1 MRTTVALIIVIFYL
15 VAAAAVAALDPSSDT
30 GSAIASGLLWPLAAL
45 EFAWD
50 HMASFFGPIF
60 S

>member
-1 MRTTVALIIVIFYL
+1 VIFYL
-15 VAAAAVAALDPSSDT
+15 VMAAVAAALDPGSDT
-30 GSAIASGLLWPLAAL
+30 GNAIASGLLWPLTAL

-60 S
+60 R

>member
-1 MRTTVALIIVIFYL
+1 VIFYL
-15 VAAAAVAALDPSSDT
+15 VMAAVVAAFDPGSDT
-30 GSAIASGLLWPLAAL
+30 GIAIASGLLWPLTVL

-50 HMASFFGPIF
+50 YMASFFGPIF